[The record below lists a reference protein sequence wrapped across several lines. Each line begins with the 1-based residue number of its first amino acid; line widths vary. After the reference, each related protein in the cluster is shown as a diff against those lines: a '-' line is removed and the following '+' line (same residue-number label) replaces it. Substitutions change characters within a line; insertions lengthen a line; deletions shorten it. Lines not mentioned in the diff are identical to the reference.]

1 MDDSRA
7 PVVLEAA
14 EAVPAVDRNMN
25 SDFDISGAETRRRFR
40 EFFRNFRQG
49 NIYPYRDALVRQW
62 NRKDYYVN
70 VDLAHVNEYDE
81 VLFNNLQSRPEQVMP
96 FFEAATKDALTI
108 FLTDKPAEE
117 IPEFQVTLHSAQLSH
132 SLRSLNADLVNRLV
146 KVREILPI
154 PCNALQCIAALLC
167 RYPREDQ
174 TTLSITCYS
183 CSPIFPRPFSSSPSL
198 SPLPPHLSNYQS

>member
-1 MDDSRA
+1 MDESRA

-14 EAVPAVDRNMN
+14 DAGPALDRNLN

-62 NRKDYYVN
+62 NRKDYFVN

-96 FFEAATKDALTI
+96 YFEAATKDALLI
-108 FLTDKPAEE
+108 FLTEKTGEE

-146 KVREILPI
+146 KVRE
-154 PCNALQCIAALLC
+154 ALLNEVC
-167 RYPREDQ
+167 HALLSCCVSIHLQ
-174 TTLSITCYS
+174 TIH
-183 CSPIFPRPFSSSPSL
+183 SPC
-198 SPLPPHLSNYQS
+198 